1 MSIKVPDETPTA
13 AILFETSSTHKFHY
27 RAADKYKC
35 QDTAYDIFAFCKRGT
50 TCEIS
55 KSLKGLKYR

>member
-35 QDTAYDIFAFCKRGT
+35 QDTAYDIFCF
-50 TCEIS
+50 
-55 KSLKGLKYR
+55 L